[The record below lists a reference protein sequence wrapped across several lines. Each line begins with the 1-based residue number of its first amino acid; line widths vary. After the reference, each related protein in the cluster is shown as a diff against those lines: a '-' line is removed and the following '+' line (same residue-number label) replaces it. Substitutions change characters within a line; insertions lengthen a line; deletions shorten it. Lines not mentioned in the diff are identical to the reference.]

1 MHGSLLDMANR
12 RTVDQLSTE
21 ELEQIVAIRKREKR
35 LERLRKMEADGRLAG
50 ARQRD
55 SVDRP
60 SLGRPQVRPVGAT
73 TRYHSTRVEKERS
86 RLAAALAKISLPRV
100 NLRWVSNRFLILV
113 EIVAVAGLAW
123 ILWDT
128 WQTRQELN
136 REVTQIH
143 KETIEEAFPTPSPT
157 PLIGVAL
164 LPGGHTS
171 PLAEGGA
178 RPGEAGGIPAH
189 LLPRVNAYKPPPIP
203 TPGPEQP
210 RRLVIPAIDVD
221 HPIVPGDDWEQMKK
235 GIGHH
240 IGSANPGEV
249 GNVVL
254 TAHNDIYGEIF
265 RKLDELKVGDEVT
278 VYTSSRRHVYTIQ
291 SRRIVE
297 PTEAEVM
304 APTRGPTITLIS
316 CYPYLIDTHRI
327 VVTGTLKEEL

>member
-1 MHGSLLDMANR
+1 MHGSLIVMPDR

-21 ELEQIVAIRKREKR
+21 ELEQLLAIRKREKR

-50 ARQRD
+50 ARQGDPR
-55 SVDRP
+55 DRP

-73 TRYHSTRVEKERS
+73 IRYRSTRVGKERPG
-86 RLAAALAKISLPRV
+86 LAAALARISLPRV

-113 EIVAVAGLAW
+113 EIVAVVGLTW
-123 ILWDT
+123 VLWDT

-143 KETIEEAFPTPSPT
+143 RTTIEEAFPTPSPT
-157 PLIGVAL
+157 PLIRVAL

-171 PLAEGGA
+171 PIAEGGA
-178 RPGEAGGIPAH
+178 RPGEAGGIPEH

-210 RRLVIPAIDVD
+210 RRLVIPAINVD

-240 IGSANPGEV
+240 TGSANPGEA

-265 RKLDELKVGDEVT
+265 RNLDELKVGDEVT
-278 VYTSSRRHVYTIQ
+278 IYTSSRRHVYTIQ

-297 PTEAEVM
+297 PTEVAVM
-304 APTRGPTITLIS
+304 ASTRGRTITLIS